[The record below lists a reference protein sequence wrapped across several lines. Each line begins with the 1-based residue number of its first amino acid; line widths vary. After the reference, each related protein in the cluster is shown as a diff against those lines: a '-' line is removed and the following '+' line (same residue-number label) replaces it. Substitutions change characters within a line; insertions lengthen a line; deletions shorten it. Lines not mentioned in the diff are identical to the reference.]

1 MSYFRELPDLEYQSP
16 LTDKISS
23 TDYVRVKNIFRRVKL
38 RDDLSKNVVLFNK
51 YQIEEGER
59 PEIVAEKL
67 YGKADLDWVVLIS
80 AGITNVRNQWP
91 LSSRDIYRFSESK
104 YGDELNAT
112 RIYETTEIKDGNGR
126 LILPAGKVVD
136 GNFTIP
142 NPEDISQT
150 LNPVVGISNYEYETR
165 LNDEKR
171 SIDILKKVYLQTF
184 LNDIRKLTYYSQS
197 SQYVN
202 SKLIRTENTR
212 NQSI

>member
-16 LTDKISS
+16 ITDKISS

-112 RIYETTEIKDGNGR
+112 RIYETTEVKDGNGR

-171 SIDILKKVYLQTF
+171 FIDILKKVYLQTF

>member
-59 PEIVAEKL
+59 PDIVAEKL
-67 YGKADLDWVVLIS
+67 YGKADLDWIVLIC

-91 LSSRDIYRFSESK
+91 LSSRDIYRFSEEK

-112 RIYETTEIKDGNGR
+112 RIYETTEVKDGNGR

>member
-16 LTDKISS
+16 LTDKVSS

-38 RDDLSKNVVLFNK
+38 RDDLSKTVILFNK

-67 YGKADLDWVVLIS
+67 YDKADLDWVVLIC
-80 AGITNVRNQWP
+80 AGVTNVRNQWP
-91 LSSRDIYRFSESK
+91 LSSRDIYRFAEEK
-104 YGDELNAT
+104 YGNELNAT
-112 RIYETTEIKDGNGR
+112 RFYETTEVKDSQNR

-136 GNFTIP
+136 AGFTIP
-142 NPEDISQT
+142 NPDDVTLT
-150 LNPVVGISNYEYETR
+150 LNPVVGVSNYEYETR
-165 LNDEKR
+165 INDEKR
-171 SIDILKKVYLQTF
+171 SINILKKIYLQTF

-212 NQSI
+212 NQTL

>member
-16 LTDKISS
+16 LTDKVSS

-38 RDDLSKNVVLFNK
+38 RDDLSKTVVLFNK

-59 PEIVAEKL
+59 PDTVAEKL
-67 YGKADLDWVVLIS
+67 YGKADLDWVVLIC

-91 LSSRDIYRFSESK
+91 LSSRDIYRFAEEK
-104 YGDELNAT
+104 YGDELNSI
-112 RIYETTEIKDGNGR
+112 RFYETTEVKDSNGR
-126 LILPAGKVVD
+126 LILPSGKVVD
-136 GNFTIP
+136 GGFTIP
-142 NPEDISQT
+142 NPDDITQT
-150 LNPVVGISNYEYETR
+150 LNPVVGVSNYEYETR

-171 SIDILKKVYLQTF
+171 SIDILKKIYLQTF

-197 SQYVN
+197 SQYVD

-212 NQSI
+212 NQTL

>member
-59 PEIVAEKL
+59 PDTVAEKL
-67 YGKADLDWVVLIS
+67 YGKTDLDWIVLIC

-91 LSSRDIYRFSESK
+91 LSSRDIYRFSEEK

-112 RIYETTEIKDGNGR
+112 RIYETTEVKDGNGR

-142 NPEDISQT
+142 NPKDISQT

-197 SQYVN
+197 SQYVD

>member
-16 LTDKISS
+16 LTDKVSS

-38 RDDLSKNVVLFNK
+38 RDDLSKTVVLFNK

-59 PEIVAEKL
+59 PDTVAEKL
-67 YGKADLDWVVLIS
+67 YGKADLDWVVLIC

-91 LSSRDIYRFSESK
+91 LSSRDIYRFAEEK
-104 YGDELNAT
+104 YGDELNSI
-112 RIYETTEIKDGNGR
+112 RFYETNEVKDSNGR
-126 LILPAGKVVD
+126 LILPSGKVVD
-136 GNFTIP
+136 GGFTIP
-142 NPEDISQT
+142 NPDDITQT
-150 LNPVVGISNYEYETR
+150 LNPVVGVSNYEYETR

-171 SIDILKKVYLQTF
+171 SIDILKKIYLQTF

-197 SQYVN
+197 SQYVD

-212 NQSI
+212 NQTL

>member
-16 LTDKISS
+16 LTDKVSS

-38 RDDLSKNVVLFNK
+38 RDDLSKTVILFNK

-59 PEIVAEKL
+59 PETVAEKL
-67 YGKADLDWVVLIS
+67 YDKADLDWVVLIC
-80 AGITNVRNQWP
+80 AGVTNVRNQWP
-91 LSSRDIYRFSESK
+91 LSSRDIYRFAEEK
-104 YGDELNAT
+104 YGNELNAT
-112 RIYETTEIKDGNGR
+112 RFYETTEVKDSQNR

-136 GNFTIP
+136 AGFTIP
-142 NPEDISQT
+142 NPDDVTLT
-150 LNPVVGISNYEYETR
+150 LNPVVGVSNYEYETR

-171 SIDILKKVYLQTF
+171 SINILKKVYLQTF

-197 SQYVN
+197 SQYVD

-212 NQSI
+212 NQTL

>member
-16 LTDKISS
+16 ITDKISS

-38 RDDLSKNVVLFNK
+38 RDDLSKNIVLFNK

-59 PEIVAEKL
+59 PDIVAEKL
-67 YGKADLDWVVLIS
+67 YGKADLDWIVLIC

-91 LSSRDIYRFSESK
+91 LSSRDIYRFSEEK

-112 RIYETTEIKDGNGR
+112 RIYETTEVKDGNGR

-136 GNFTIP
+136 GNFRIP

-184 LNDIRKLTYYSQS
+184 LNDTRKLTYYSQS

>member
-16 LTDKISS
+16 ITDKISS

-91 LSSRDIYRFSESK
+91 LSSRDIYRFSEEK

-112 RIYETTEIKDGNGR
+112 RIYETTEVKDGNGR

-197 SQYVN
+197 SQYVD

>member
-38 RDDLSKNVVLFNK
+38 RDDLSKNLVLFNK

-59 PEIVAEKL
+59 PDIVAEKL
-67 YGKADLDWVVLIS
+67 YGKADLDWIVLIC

-112 RIYETTEIKDGNGR
+112 RIYETAEVKDGNGR

>member
-16 LTDKISS
+16 ITDKISS

-67 YGKADLDWVVLIS
+67 YGKADLDWIVLIC

-91 LSSRDIYRFSESK
+91 LSSRDIYRFSEEK

-112 RIYETTEIKDGNGR
+112 RIYETTEVKDGNGR

>member
-16 LTDKISS
+16 ITDKISS

-91 LSSRDIYRFSESK
+91 LSSRDIYRFSEEK

-112 RIYETTEIKDGNGR
+112 RIYETTEVKDGNGR

>member
-112 RIYETTEIKDGNGR
+112 RIYETTEVKDGNGR

-171 SIDILKKVYLQTF
+171 FIDILKKVYLQTF

>member
-16 LTDKISS
+16 LTDKVSS

-38 RDDLSKNVVLFNK
+38 RDDLSKTVILFNK

-59 PEIVAEKL
+59 PDTVAEKL
-67 YGKADLDWVVLIS
+67 YDRADLDWVVLIC
-80 AGITNVRNQWP
+80 ADITNVRNQWP
-91 LSSRDIYRFSESK
+91 LSSKDIYKFAEEK
-104 YGDELNAT
+104 YGTELNAT
-112 RIYETTEIKDGNGR
+112 RFYETTEVKDSQNK

-136 GNFTIP
+136 SGFAIP
-142 NPEDISQT
+142 NPDDVTLT
-150 LNPVVGISNYEYETR
+150 LNPVVGVSNYEYETR

-171 SIDILKKVYLQTF
+171 SINILKKIYLQTF

-197 SQYVN
+197 SQYVD

-212 NQSI
+212 NQSL

>member
-16 LTDKISS
+16 ITDKISS

-59 PEIVAEKL
+59 PDIVAEKL
-67 YGKADLDWVVLIS
+67 YGKADLDWIVLIC

-91 LSSRDIYRFSESK
+91 LSSRDIYRFSEEK

-112 RIYETTEIKDGNGR
+112 RIYETTEVKDGNGR

>member
-16 LTDKISS
+16 LTDKVSS

-38 RDDLSKNVVLFNK
+38 RDDLSKTVIIFNK

-59 PEIVAEKL
+59 PDTVAEKL
-67 YGKADLDWVVLIS
+67 YDRADLDWVVLIC

-91 LSSRDIYRFSESK
+91 LSSRDIYRFAEEK
-104 YGDELNAT
+104 YGNELNAT
-112 RIYETTEIKDGNGR
+112 RFYETTEVKDSQNR

-136 GNFTIP
+136 AGFTIP
-142 NPEDISQT
+142 NPDDVTLT
-150 LNPVVGISNYEYETR
+150 LNPVVGVSNYEYETR

-171 SIDILKKVYLQTF
+171 SIDILKKIYLQTF

-197 SQYVN
+197 SQYVD

-212 NQSI
+212 NQTL

>member
-38 RDDLSKNVVLFNK
+38 RDDLSKNLVLFNK

-59 PEIVAEKL
+59 PDIVAEKL
-67 YGKADLDWVVLIS
+67 YGKADLDWIVLIC

-91 LSSRDIYRFSESK
+91 LSSRDIYRFSEEK

-112 RIYETTEIKDGNGR
+112 RIYETTEVKDGNGR

-171 SIDILKKVYLQTF
+171 SIDSLKKVYLQTF

>member
-16 LTDKISS
+16 ITDKISS

-38 RDDLSKNVVLFNK
+38 RDDLGKNVVIFNK

-67 YGKADLDWVVLIS
+67 YDKADLDWVVLIC

-91 LSSRDIYRFSESK
+91 LSSRDIYRFAEAK
-104 YGDELNAT
+104 YGNELNAT
-112 RIYETTEIKDGNGR
+112 RFYETVEVKDSNNR

-136 GNFTIP
+136 GGFTIP
-142 NPEDISQT
+142 NPNDITQT
-150 LNPVVGISNYEYETR
+150 LNPVVGVSNYEYETR

-171 SIDILKKVYLQTF
+171 SINTLKKIYLQTF

-197 SQYVN
+197 SQFVD

-212 NQSI
+212 NQTL

>member
-38 RDDLSKNVVLFNK
+38 RDDLSKNLVLFNK

-59 PEIVAEKL
+59 PDIVAEKL
-67 YGKADLDWVVLIS
+67 YGKADLDWIVLIC

-91 LSSRDIYRFSESK
+91 LSSRDIYRFSEEK

-112 RIYETTEIKDGNGR
+112 RIYETAEVKDGNGR

>member
-16 LTDKISS
+16 ITDKISS

-38 RDDLSKNVVLFNK
+38 RDDLSKNLVLFNK

-59 PEIVAEKL
+59 PDTVAEKL
-67 YGKADLDWVVLIS
+67 YGKADLDWIVLIC

-112 RIYETTEIKDGNGR
+112 RIYETTEVKDGNGR

-136 GNFTIP
+136 GNFRIP

-184 LNDIRKLTYYSQS
+184 LNDTRKLTYYSQS

>member
-16 LTDKISS
+16 ITDKISS

-91 LSSRDIYRFSESK
+91 LSSRDIYRFSEEK

-112 RIYETTEIKDGNGR
+112 RIYETTEVKDGNGR
-126 LILPAGKVVD
+126 LILPAGKNKSEATAN
-136 GNFTIP
+136 GLEKF
-142 NPEDISQT
+142 ISFKA
-150 LNPVVGISNYEYETR
+150 E
-165 LNDEKR
+165 
-171 SIDILKKVYLQTF
+171 
-184 LNDIRKLTYYSQS
+184 
-197 SQYVN
+197 
-202 SKLIRTENTR
+202 
-212 NQSI
+212 

>member
-112 RIYETTEIKDGNGR
+112 RIYETTEVKDGNGR